1 MAKGL
6 NVQMGGLS
14 RPSDP
19 VFLKPN
25 RQNPAGIRL
34 YIYDSKL
41 FMCYS
46 L

>member
-19 VFLKPN
+19 VFPKPN
-25 RQNPAGIRL
+25 RQNPASIRL